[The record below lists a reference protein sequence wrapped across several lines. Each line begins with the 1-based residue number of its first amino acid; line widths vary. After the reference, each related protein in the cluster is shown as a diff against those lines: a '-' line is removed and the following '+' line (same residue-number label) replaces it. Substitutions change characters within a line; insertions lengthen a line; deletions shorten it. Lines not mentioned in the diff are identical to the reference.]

1 MSTRNFIRRDLPL
14 ILIVIAAV
22 LQLGSRYI
30 QDATLDA
37 INKALG
43 QWSSYITMMAWGLA
57 VIYLFQGEWHTMQM
71 KPGWEQK
78 ALFGVLVA
86 FSLILVGGSIIY
98 ADWAHGQLGFR
109 GDQVQ
114 WWYTAFYPAESRA
127 FYGLMFLYLMSASY
141 RMLRFRS
148 LEATVLAVSGL
159 LYVCESASIF
169 TLYLDPYL
177 TAIGEWLYNYPN
189 NAATTAAVMVMA
201 CGSILISMRQL
212 MGRER
217 TAVEVAS

>member
-1 MSTRNFIRRDLPL
+1 MSSRNFIRRDLPL
-14 ILIVIAAV
+14 ILIILTALPMLA
-22 LQLGSRYI
+22 SRFI
-30 QDATLDA
+30 QDDNLTA

-43 QWSSYITMMAWGLA
+43 QWSSYITMIAWGLA
-57 VIYLFQGEWHTMQM
+57 VIYLFQGEYHTMKM
-71 KPGWEQK
+71 RPGWEQK
-78 ALFGVLVA
+78 ALFGILVA

-98 ADWAHGQLGFR
+98 ADWSKLQLGFR
-109 GDQVQ
+109 GPEVQ

-127 FYGLMFLYLMSASY
+127 FYGLMFLYLMSATY

-148 LEATVLAVSGL
+148 LEAFVLAISGVI
-159 LYVCESASIF
+159 YVLENASIF
-169 TLYLDPYL
+169 TLYMPWLIDV
-177 TAIGEWLYNYPN
+177 GEWLYNYPN